1 MERSTGRP
9 KPLQGYMDDEKFP
22 FEEDILNLA
31 ANEKMLIWIKGRAF
45 IIEQATESDIERINQ
60 GFFCMD

>member
-1 MERSTGRP
+1 
-9 KPLQGYMDDEKFP
+9 MDDEKFP